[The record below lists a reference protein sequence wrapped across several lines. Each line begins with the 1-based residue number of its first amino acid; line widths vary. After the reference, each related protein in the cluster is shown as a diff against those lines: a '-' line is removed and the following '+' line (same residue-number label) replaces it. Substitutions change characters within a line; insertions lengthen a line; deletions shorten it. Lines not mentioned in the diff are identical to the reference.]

1 MDLVRDLNRYSIL
14 SVLEYSTIEYFKDF
28 FRRTRNRFA
37 ISLRIME
44 KKMKKSSW
52 KKLKIELSDDSL
64 GDTPVPMPNT
74 EVKLLNAE
82 SSWWETACEGR

>member
-1 MDLVRDLNRYSIL
+1 M
-14 SVLEYSTIEYFKDF
+14 
-28 FRRTRNRFA
+28 A
-37 ISLRIME
+37 INLRIME

-74 EVKLLNAE
+74 EVK
-82 SSWWETACEGR
+82 T

>member
-1 MDLVRDLNRYSIL
+1 M
-14 SVLEYSTIEYFKDF
+14 
-28 FRRTRNRFA
+28 A
-37 ISLRIME
+37 INLRIME

-74 EVKLLNAE
+74 EVKTWNAG
-82 SSWWETACEGR
+82 SSWGLPPVRYGSRLAFLYPP

>member
-1 MDLVRDLNRYSIL
+1 M
-14 SVLEYSTIEYFKDF
+14 SVLEYSIIEYFKDF

-37 ISLRIME
+37 INLGIME
-44 KKMKKSSW
+44 KKMTKSSW

-74 EVKLLNAE
+74 EVK
-82 SSWWETACEGR
+82 T